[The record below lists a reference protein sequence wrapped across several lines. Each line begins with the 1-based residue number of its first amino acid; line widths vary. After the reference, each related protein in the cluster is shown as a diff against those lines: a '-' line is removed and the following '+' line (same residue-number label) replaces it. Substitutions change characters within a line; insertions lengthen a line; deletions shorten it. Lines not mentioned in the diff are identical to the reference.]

1 MKMFRP
7 LLAGATVRDRAVACV
22 GALFGIAL
30 TGLISRAVLGGDTG
44 LAMLLAAPL
53 GASAVLLFAVPSS
66 PMGQPWPVIGGNV
79 VSALS
84 GVIAAHLIPEPMI
97 AAGAAVGLSIA
108 AMSVTRSLHP
118 SGGGTALV
126 AALGG
131 STFASHT
138 WAFAFA
144 PVGLN
149 AVILVATAW
158 AFHRVSGHSY
168 PHRATPATTLASP
181 PITEADIDAAL
192 ETFGEPLDISRSDL
206 TTLSN
211 LAIENAHRRRTPP
224 PGPLRQRPRHR
235 P

>member
-1 MKMFRP
+1 MKIFKP
-7 LLAGATVRDRAVACV
+7 VLAGATWRDRAVACV
-22 GALFGIAL
+22 GALFGIAV

-66 PMGQPWPVIGGNV
+66 PMGQPWPVIGGNI

-158 AFHRVSGHSY
+158 LFHRVSGHSY
-168 PHRATPATTLASP
+168 PHRAAPQATLAPP

-192 ETFGEPLDISRSDL
+192 DRFGEPVDISRADL

-211 LAIENAHRRRTPP
+211 LAIENVHRRKMPPTPP
-224 PGPLRQRPRHR
+224 RNRDLRSRR
-235 P
+235 

>member
-1 MKMFRP
+1 MKIFKP
-7 LLAGATVRDRAVACV
+7 VLAGATLRGRAAACA
-22 GALFGIAL
+22 GAVFGIAV
-30 TGLISRAVLGGDTG
+30 TGLISRAVLGADTG

-79 VSALS
+79 ISALS
-84 GVIAAHLIPEPMI
+84 GIIAAHLIPEPMM

-108 AMSVTRSLHP
+108 AMSLTRCLHP

-158 AFHRVSGHSY
+158 LFHRVSGHAY
-168 PHRATPATTLASP
+168 PHRAAPPASLAPP

-192 ETFGEPLDISRSDL
+192 EAFGEPLDISRSDL
-206 TTLSN
+206 TALSN
-211 LAIENAHRRRTPP
+211 LAIENAHRRRTPQTA
-224 PGPLRQRPRHR
+224 PLRQRPRHR